1 MIRNNIRL
9 DIWCSEVYI
18 TKIVEN
24 GVGRSSSLVLNSYQI
39 RPRRNYDVRREN
51 TRLQSWF
58 YGRLKVETDS
68 FQTKSLKGGWQS
80 SPYVRKWFSMTV
92 VFPVLQSCKAVK
104 LPPKCGGE
112 IIMTARDFYSLGF
125 LHITNR
131 WHALVVP
138 WNPRY
143 EAICFWNDCHPT
155 PPSSPH
161 PIPHTWMALLPR

>member
-1 MIRNNIRL
+1 MIRNDIRL

-24 GVGRSSSLVLNSYQI
+24 GVGKSFSSVLNIYQI
-39 RPRRNYDVRREN
+39 RPRSNYDVSREN
-51 TRLQSWF
+51 SRLQSRF
-58 YGRLKVETDS
+58 YHDMIYDVNFGLN
-68 FQTKSLKGGWQS
+68 GGCQS

-92 VFPVLQSCKAVK
+92 VFSVLQSCKAAK